1 MQAKTQFTPDLVTL
15 TEKILNT
22 KLHFL
27 CSFERKI
34 EQRQRFVEAC
44 LGPFRKSMMELFAK
58 NCL

>member
-27 CSFERKI
+27 SSFERKI
-34 EQRQRFVEAC
+34 EQRQRFVEAY
-44 LGPFRKSMMELFAK
+44 LGPSQKSMMELFAK
-58 NCL
+58 NC

>member
-27 CSFERKI
+27 SSFERKI
-34 EQRQRFVEAC
+34 EQRQRFVEAY
-44 LGPFRKSMMELFAK
+44 LGLFQKSMMELFAK
-58 NCL
+58 NC